1 MRAHFQN
8 TQDAGTAKLRPFLLA
23 VLLAQS
29 LPALAAAPI
38 SAPAAAAGAAAAA
51 TVPALDPKV
60 CDGKPVI
67 MVVRGTLK
75 DRARLAQY
83 AAAIRASGL
92 YPILGGYY
100 LNVPRAV
107 AVFEG
112 TPDPNDSIIMARF
125 PCLAHARAFWY
136 SKAYQE
142 TVKPNRLNPSAGD
155 FLVTVY
161 PELPIPEHM
170 AGRVQ
175 PPTYTPS
182 PGPEVAASV
191 PQVPQ

>member
-1 MRAHFQN
+1 MKPLALFLAFLI
-8 TQDAGTAKLRPFLLA
+8 AGP
-23 VLLAQS
+23 AQAQ
-29 LPALAAAPI
+29 PAPPIAAPTASI
-38 SAPAAAAGAAAAA
+38 
-51 TVPALDPKV
+51 PALDPKV

-67 MVVRGTLK
+67 MVVRGMLK
-75 DRARLAQY
+75 DRARLAEY

-136 SKAYQE
+136 SIAYQE
-142 TVKPNRLNPSAGD
+142 TVKPKRLNPSAGD

-175 PPTYTPS
+175 PPVYTPS
-182 PGPEVAASV
+182 PGPEIAAAVPMV
-191 PQVPQ
+191 PQ

>member
-1 MRAHFQN
+1 MN
-8 TQDAGTAKLRPFLLA
+8 VLPLL
-23 VLLAQS
+23 LLLLVALPARAQS
-29 LPALAAAPI
+29 PPAIA
-38 SAPAAAAGAAAAA
+38 APAAA
-51 TVPALDPKV
+51 TPALDPKV

-67 MVVRGTLK
+67 MVIRGVLK
-75 DRARLAQY
+75 DRARLAHY

-100 LNVPRAV
+100 LNVPRTV

-112 TPDPNDSIIMARF
+112 TPDPNESIIMARF
-125 PCLAHARAFWY
+125 PCFAHARAFWY

-155 FLVTVY
+155 FVVTVY

-170 AGRVQ
+170 SGRVQ
-175 PPTYTPS
+175 PPHYTPS
-182 PGPEVAASV
+182 PGPDVAAGV